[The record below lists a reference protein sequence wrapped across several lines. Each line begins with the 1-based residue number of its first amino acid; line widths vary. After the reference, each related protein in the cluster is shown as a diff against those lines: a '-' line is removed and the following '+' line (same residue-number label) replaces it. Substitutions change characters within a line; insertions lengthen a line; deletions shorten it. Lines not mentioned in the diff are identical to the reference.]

1 MTFYELQ
8 VSRARKFVEGAS
20 LNDWES
26 VVCPQDPGHQRAGRR
41 LTDLF
46 LDIVSWN
53 VVDFSRTMLSDI
65 VITDRALEALR
76 QAGLTGFQVRP
87 TRVEGVP
94 EGVKRSD
101 LPKLWEFVVTGEGG
115 SADKAAGIVEL
126 SRCQG
131 CGLARYSAFE
141 HGILVDEH
149 SYDGS
154 DFFTVSE
161 YPKYV
166 LVSHRAKEAIEKF
179 RLTNVAFVES
189 SQVEWP
195 KGVAKP
201 QPAPS

>member
-20 LNDWES
+20 ANDWES
-26 VVCPQDPGHQRAGRR
+26 VVCPKDPGHQRAGRR

-46 LDIVSWN
+46 LDVVSWN

-65 VITDRALEALR
+65 VMTDHALEALR

-87 TRVEGVP
+87 TKVEAVP
-94 EGVKRSD
+94 EGVNRSD

-115 SADKAAGIVEL
+115 PADKAAGIVEL
-126 SRCQG
+126 SKCQA
-131 CGLARYSAFE
+131 CGLALYSAFE

-166 LVSHRAKEAIEKF
+166 LVSHRAKEAIEKS

-201 QPAPS
+201 RPTHL